1 MDPMHGKTVV
11 ITGATS
17 GIGEVAAT
25 RLAAA
30 GARIVLTARDPERAA
45 STLDRIRR
53 AGPAVEHMAVHGDLS
68 QLSQA
73 RRVALEIGDAAP
85 AIDVL
90 INNAG
95 AIFPRRRE
103 TPDGL
108 EMTFALNHMAAFIIT
123 HSLLDNLRRAPSA
136 RIVTTSSDAHRT
148 GRLDFDDLQ
157 TSTRAY
163 TTFRAY
169 SASKLCN
176 VLFTRELAHRLQG
189 TSITA
194 NAVHPGFVK
203 SRFYAAEF
211 GALELLRPL
220 VSLFAVSPEK
230 GAETLVHVAASRAAE
245 GASRQYFVKC
255 RSVRPSRA
263 AEDSRAGA
271 RLWEVSEQIAGIWRN
286 STPLPV
292 QKNFP

>member
-1 MDPMHGKTVV
+1 MHGKTVV

-25 RLAAA
+25 ELAAA
-30 GARIVLTARDPERAA
+30 GARIILAARDSERAA
-45 STLDRIRR
+45 RTLDRLRGV
-53 AGPAVEHMAVHGDLS
+53 GPAVEHIAVLGDLS

-73 RRVALEIGDAAP
+73 RRVALEIAAAAP
-85 AIDVL
+85 TIDVL

-95 AIFPRRRE
+95 AIFPRRRV

-108 EMTFALNHMAAFIIT
+108 EMTFALNHMAGFIVT
-123 HSLLDNLRRAPSA
+123 NALLDNLRRAPSA

-148 GRLDFDDLQ
+148 GRLEFDDVQ
-157 TSTRAY
+157 TSRRAY

-176 VLFTRELAHRLQG
+176 VLFTRELARRLQG
-189 TSITA
+189 TNVTA

-203 SRFYAAEF
+203 TRFYQVEF

-220 VSLFAVSPEK
+220 VNLFAISPEK
-230 GAETLVHVAASRAAE
+230 GAQTLVHVAVSRALE
-245 GASRQYFVKC
+245 HVSGEYFVKC
-255 RSVRPSRA
+255 RSVRPSRT
-263 AEDSRAGA
+263 AEDSSVGG
-271 RLWEVSEQIAGIWRN
+271 RLWDVSEQIERIAASKETSVGLDVVR
-286 STPLPV
+286 
-292 QKNFP
+292 QF